1 MWLQTN
7 TWPYR
12 RGVHCGLK
20 FNDSFYKS
28 YDAAYFNMC
37 CHHMGMQC
45 VAIKSNESLQP
56 AQDFMDPAQGED
68 KSAEKP
74 QGALHTTVC
83 YVHLYY

>member
-1 MWLQTN
+1 
-7 TWPYR
+7 
-12 RGVHCGLK
+12 
-20 FNDSFYKS
+20 
-28 YDAAYFNMC
+28 MC
-37 CHHMGMQC
+37 CHHMGMQR